1 MVETVIFIFEIIGT
15 IAFSISGAI
24 VAIEKKMDVLGVMI
38 LGLTTGVGGGVIR
51 DVVIGNT
58 PAQAFTSPIYSLIS
72 IVVALIIF
80 LPPVREWVMKENKFF
95 QSFLLITDSI
105 GLGIFTVVG
114 IATAYAVVP
123 EHGLFL
129 LVFVGTVT
137 GVGGGVMR
145 DIMAGNTP
153 YIFVKHFYACASII
167 GALVCSFIWD
177 MVGSVPAMFVGTG
190 TVVVL
195 RILAATFRWEL
206 PRAE

>member
-1 MVETVIFIFEIIGT
+1 MIETVIFIFEIIGT

-58 PAQAFTSPIYSLIS
+58 PAQAFISPIYSLIS
-72 IVVALIIF
+72 IVVALFIF
-80 LPPVREWVMKENKFF
+80 LPPVREWVMKKNKFF
-95 QSFLLITDSI
+95 QNFLLLTDSI

-114 IATAYAVVP
+114 IATAYSVIP

-167 GALVCSFIWD
+167 GALACSFIWD
-177 MVGSVPAMFVGTG
+177 MVGSVPAMFIGTG
-190 TVVVL
+190 IVVVL

>member
-58 PAQAFTSPIYSLIS
+58 PAQAFISPIYSLIS

-105 GLGIFTVVG
+105 GLG
-114 IATAYAVVP
+114 
-123 EHGLFL
+123 
-129 LVFVGTVT
+129 
-137 GVGGGVMR
+137 
-145 DIMAGNTP
+145 
-153 YIFVKHFYACASII
+153 
-167 GALVCSFIWD
+167 
-177 MVGSVPAMFVGTG
+177 
-190 TVVVL
+190 
-195 RILAATFRWEL
+195 
-206 PRAE
+206 